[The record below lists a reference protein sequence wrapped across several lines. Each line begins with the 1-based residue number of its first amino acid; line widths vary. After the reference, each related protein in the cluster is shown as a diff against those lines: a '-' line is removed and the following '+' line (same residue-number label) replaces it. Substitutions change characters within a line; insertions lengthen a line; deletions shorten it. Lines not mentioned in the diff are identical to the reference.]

1 VDIETT
7 KIVAVVGVVEMKAVV
22 AVDIEAAKIVAVV
35 GVVETKVAAAA
46 AGIETA
52 ETVAVASVVEP
63 RAVAGDSIASAKTVD
78 VAGFREPKAA
88 VAAVAVAGIET
99 TKTHVVAGFLL
110 KILRPHAN
118 TGIGAGGSG
127 DTGPEQ
133 STLDCVTQRAVARVS
148 GELGFVAAC
157 GAEIP
162 QVSGNNVP
170 QADMSSDFDMKRL
183 ESDPGHRGTV

>member
-1 VDIETT
+1 
-7 KIVAVVGVVEMKAVV
+7 M
-22 AVDIEAAKIVAVV
+22 DIEAAKIVAVV

-46 AGIETA
+46 AVRIETA

-63 RAVAGDSIASAKTVD
+63 RAAAAAAAAGDSIASAKTVA

-88 VAAVAVAGIET
+88 VAAVAAGGIET
-99 TKTHVVAGFLL
+99 TKTHVVAGLLLEFLPL
-110 KILRPHAN
+110 HAG

-127 DTGPEQ
+127 DTGLEQ
-133 STLDCVTQRAVARVS
+133 GTTDCVTQRAVARVS

-157 GAEIP
+157 GVEVVP
-162 QVSGNNVP
+162 QVAGNNL
-170 QADMSSDFDMKRL
+170 QTADMPSDFDMKRL